1 MNLKYY
7 YHKEKKIIQDN
18 ISKFKKQDIF
28 KSFFFF
34 LIEFS
39 MTLKTSALETFWT
52 TNYKSLAL
60 IWLPPST
67 IHNFLLK
74 KNGSAS
80 LSCKVWIAGIDK
92 YYENE

>member
-7 YHKEKKIIQDN
+7 YQKEKKIIQDN

-28 KSFFFF
+28 KSFFFS

-52 TNYKSLAL
+52 TNYKSLTL

>member
-1 MNLKYY
+1 MNLMYY

-18 ISKFKKQDIF
+18 ISKFRKQDIL
-28 KSFFFF
+28 KAFFF
-34 LIEFS
+34 LIGFS
-39 MTLKTSALETFWT
+39 MTLKTSALEMFWT

-67 IHNFLLK
+67 IYNFLLE

>member
-1 MNLKYY
+1 
-7 YHKEKKIIQDN
+7 
-18 ISKFKKQDIF
+18 
-28 KSFFFF
+28 
-34 LIEFS
+34 
-39 MTLKTSALETFWT
+39 MTLKTSPLEMFWT

-80 LSCKVWIAGIDK
+80 LSCKVWIAGTDK